1 MTIGVLTQ
9 EGLQN
14 TTEYTAVPKLKTE
27 YYNVLLDPLY
37 TVIPL
42 LQNSTLVPGGNPL
55 LVPVSRPVLAH
66 RY

>member
-14 TTEYTAVPKLKTE
+14 TAEYTAAPKLKTE

-37 TVIPL
+37 TVIP
-42 LQNSTLVPGGNPL
+42 
-55 LVPVSRPVLAH
+55 
-66 RY
+66 